1 MDRLQRY
8 YSISQKIKKFSNAE
22 IQKLL
27 LTAKPL
33 HVGIDG
39 KTFELSLDFQ
49 NIFVK
54 KIPLSELE
62 MRSENWLSTA
72 NLYQLPLFCQYG
84 LGAPGFGSWRELFSN
99 QQTTQWILEKS
110 SESFSALYHWC
121 ILPAENSDSPSNEE
135 LEKTEAHIDFWENSD
150 SVRRRYQAIQ
160 NPQGEIVL
168 FSEFIPVTL
177 IDWIKTQ
184 HSNAGSFEMALDFVD
199 QKLLKT
205 IEFMQSQNFLHFDA
219 HFENIMTDGKNLYFN
234 DLGLSLSKKFSLQKE
249 EVDFFQAHKNYDCAR
264 SAVGFMH
271 AIIVSA
277 CGSDNWKLKLR
288 EEVQSEKSSLS
299 EKVRFY
305 IQKYGPLALL
315 MLEFSEKLK
324 TESKTTPF
332 PLNEVERLIDK
343 NKIY

>member
-1 MDRLQRY
+1 M
-8 YSISQKIKKFSNAE
+8 SIHFNGPSPAVLFYFTK
-22 IQKLL
+22 
-27 LTAKPL
+27 
-33 HVGIDG
+33 D
-39 KTFELSLDFQ
+39 
-49 NIFVK
+49 K

-84 LGAPGFGSWRELFSN
+84 LGAPGFGSWRELYSN

-121 ILPAENSDSPSNEE
+121 ILPVEGSDPLPNEDLENSR
-135 LEKTEAHIDFWENSD
+135 IQIGFWENSD
-150 SVRRRYQAIQ
+150 SVSRRYKAIQ
-160 NPQGEIVL
+160 DPKVEIVL
-168 FSEFIPVTL
+168 FSEFIAVTL
-177 IDWIKTQ
+177 LDWIKWQ
-184 HSNAGSFEMALDFVD
+184 NASADQFETALDFID

-219 HFENIMTDGKNLYFN
+219 HFENIMTDGKILYFN
-234 DLGLSLSKKFSLQKE
+234 DLGLSLSKKFTLQKE
-249 EVDFFQAHKNYDCAR
+249 EVDFFQSHKNCDCAR

-277 CGSDNWKLKLR
+277 GGSDNWKLKLR
-288 EEVQSEKSSLS
+288 EEVQSEKSNLP
-299 EKVRFY
+299 ERARFY
-305 IQKYGPLALL
+305 IKKYGPLALV

-324 TESKTTPF
+324 TISRNTPF
-332 PLNEVERLIDK
+332 PQIEVERLIDA